1 MTDGEFKGE
10 REVLNL
16 EGCIGLGYQTQLGI
30 KEMQRM
36 LITIG
41 IPDGEGAAITHS

>member
-1 MTDGEFKGE
+1 MTEGEFKGA

-16 EGCIGLGYQTQLGI
+16 EGCVGLGYQTQLGI
-30 KEMQRM
+30 KEVQWV

-41 IPDGEGAAITHS
+41 IPDGEGLP